1 MLRLRSRPYGWLA
14 ASALLALAGC
24 SSASTGKPATA
35 GAGAPPGAKLAAG
48 PISPARRVS
57 SRKPT
62 VVVGG
67 PVVFRAPD
75 PDSASAGTKKKV
87 RGWAY
92 ILVLKLNRDPF
103 APGGGENNNGARGS
117 YSFAGM
123 DASGD
128 NGLRKSSGK
137 YCFVSYYS
145 GSEVNAFSIE
155 ELETLK
161 VGELVRVEARPRA
174 ARPNGRRFLFD
185 VPLLEAVSQ
194 DVTDKGS
201 LRKLRAIDCGPPSL

>member
-1 MLRLRSRPYGWLA
+1 MLRRPNSPCGWVA

-24 SSASTGKPATA
+24 ASASTGKPATA
-35 GAGAPPGAKLAAG
+35 GAGAPAGAKPAAG
-48 PISPARRVS
+48 TISPARQVS

-75 PDSASAGTKKKV
+75 PDSASAGTKKV

-103 APGGGENNNGARGS
+103 VPGGGENNNGARGS
-117 YSFAGM
+117 YSFAGL

-137 YCFVSYYS
+137 YCFVSYFS

-155 ELETLK
+155 ELKTLK

-174 ARPNGRRFLFD
+174 ARPKGAGSCSTCRCSRR
-185 VPLLEAVSQ
+185 
-194 DVTDKGS
+194 
-201 LRKLRAIDCGPPSL
+201 RRAT